1 MYRELTARE
10 KQRALYYEQIHTEAE
25 TRAYKLLPKSMK
37 EKVQSNP
44 VVVFAGNSSLFF
56 PDLFFAR
63 ERICVEIDGGAH
75 DRKKERD
82 ARRDKIFKDNGITVI
97 RIKNKDTHV
106 NVAFWQRLAEGLET
120 YSGDEVTTVEQFK
133 AELREMIAEEVSNWT
148 NLETVNLAN
157 TTELY
162 SSISIDRW
170 NSI

>member
-10 KQRALYYEQIHTEAE
+10 KQRALYYEQIHTKAE

-44 VVVFAGNSSLFF
+44 VVAFAGNLFLFF

-82 ARRDKIFKDNGITVI
+82 ARRD
-97 RIKNKDTHV
+97 
-106 NVAFWQRLAEGLET
+106 
-120 YSGDEVTTVEQFK
+120 
-133 AELREMIAEEVSNWT
+133 
-148 NLETVNLAN
+148 
-157 TTELY
+157 
-162 SSISIDRW
+162 
-170 NSI
+170 